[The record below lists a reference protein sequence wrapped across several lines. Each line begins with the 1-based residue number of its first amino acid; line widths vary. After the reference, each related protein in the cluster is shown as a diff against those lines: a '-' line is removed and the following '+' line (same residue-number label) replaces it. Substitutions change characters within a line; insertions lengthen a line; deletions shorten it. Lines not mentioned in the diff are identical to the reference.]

1 LDSGTT
7 EQTIKSS
14 TGSLGNGVIELWRAV
29 ASGYPMIGFA
39 NGTTKTHLGKLGFGA
54 EANKP
59 IFRNTSNTDYLL
71 AHAGNIVNDNITV
84 ALNTEKTIATIAGV
98 AIKLKVTGTNNV
110 TTSAVV
116 ASSASGT
123 T

>member
-1 LDSGTT
+1 LTN
-7 EQTIKSS
+7 
-14 TGSLGNGVIELWRAV
+14 GSIEIWRAV

-39 NGTTKTHLGKLGFGA
+39 NGTTKTKLGMIGFGA
-54 EANKP
+54 AANKP

-116 ASSASGT
+116 ANAADST
-123 T
+123 TQITAA